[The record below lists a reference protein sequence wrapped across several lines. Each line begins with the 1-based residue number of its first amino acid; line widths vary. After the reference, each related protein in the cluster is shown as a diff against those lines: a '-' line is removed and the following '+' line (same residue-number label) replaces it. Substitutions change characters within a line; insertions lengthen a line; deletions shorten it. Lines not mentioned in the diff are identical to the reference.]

1 MASVALRTLGR
12 GERRPVLEV
21 FDGLSERSRLLRFH
35 TPKPR
40 LRDAELDQLVDVG
53 CCGREA
59 DAAVEVTSGRAIGIG
74 RFVRDADDASTA
86 EVAFEVVD
94 EWQGRGIGRRLIRE
108 LSALA
113 RRQGVVRFRADVAVG
128 NEPAF
133 ALLRRGHDLRRAGRV
148 VSATGEDGVFDV
160 LVELSEPLRWQVP
173 AEQRDGSVLW
183 VLSAA

>member
-59 DAAVEVTSGRAIGIG
+59 VAAVEVTSGRAIGIG

-94 EWQGRGIGRRLIRE
+94 EWQGRGIGLRLIRE

-128 NEPAF
+128 NEPAL
-133 ALLRRGHDLRRAGRV
+133 ALLRRAGRV